1 VLFRSQKGIALMTQ
15 AIELFDSCNK
25 FRQFPGYPQQV
36 QTLSLPKW
44 VQ

>member
-1 VLFRSQKGIALMTQ
+1 MNSAIDLFA
-15 AIELFDSCNK
+15 SCNK
-25 FRQFPGYPQQV
+25 FRQYPGYSQEV